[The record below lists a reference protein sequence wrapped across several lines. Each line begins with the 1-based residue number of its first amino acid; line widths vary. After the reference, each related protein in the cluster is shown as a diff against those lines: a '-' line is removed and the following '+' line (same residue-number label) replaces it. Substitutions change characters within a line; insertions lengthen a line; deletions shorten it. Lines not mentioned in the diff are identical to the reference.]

1 MAVSSVLQENMMIQR
16 ITRFFSASIPLPQLQ
31 ITKHSSFGTAG
42 KGKKQTCLGLL
53 DAFALEQEQG
63 NHTPSP
69 GASTARRTGSEVRFS
84 GVVSANPL
92 YGRWCRLVY
101 IRSTIPILRIGKK
114 VCSKDYLYF
123 VR

>member
-1 MAVSSVLQENMMIQR
+1 MIQR

-92 YGRWCRLVY
+92 GEIGR
-101 IRSTIPILRIGKK
+101 
-114 VCSKDYLYF
+114 KDRAVHDAGCVNRFEGFFDLKF
-123 VR
+123 QLFIFNEESNFK